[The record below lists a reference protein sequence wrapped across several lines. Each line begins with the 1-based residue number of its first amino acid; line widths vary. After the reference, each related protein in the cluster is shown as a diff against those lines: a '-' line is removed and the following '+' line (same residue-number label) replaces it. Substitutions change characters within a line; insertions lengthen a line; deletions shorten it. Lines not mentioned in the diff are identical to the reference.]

1 MYTLVLLLIS
11 TSTIA
16 FAQRAEVAVQ
26 GKVLASASKAPVDFA
41 NILLLAPA
49 DSSLVSG
56 AVSDA
61 TGSFHLNV
69 PSGDYILQV
78 KGLGYKPYAERI
90 TIPSGKSELTLPAIS
105 LSEESVQ
112 LQAVTVSAKRPIIAR
127 KADRLVFDAE
137 QLSLGAQNALDVLKQ
152 TPGLNVSDDGI
163 SVIGKGNVIVLINDK
178 RVHLSGK
185 ALVNLLRSY
194 TSRDLGQVEVIT
206 TPPAKYEAEGNAGI
220 LNIVLKKPKN
230 DFFGGSLSTGYRLIK
245 GKSGGNVSGNLNYK
259 QGKTTASLTAGY
271 DRWVYAGGF
280 ATEKTYPSTQ
290 LYSESA
296 TDMLMKSR
304 GLNLR
309 ATFDYDFRPDF
320 SMGLSCSYSPDGGKV
335 IRDNDTRDYD
345 LPAKTL
351 KKYALGTDTEESDG
365 GYLATNL
372 HLEKTFPAHPGRK
385 ISWDF
390 DYVFSNSKTDDD
402 FQAKSF
408 TPQKAVIPG
417 SDFVYSSHGTKRAN
431 SFLTNID
438 FTLPIGKAQTSFGIK
453 GTWSHTENGLHY
465 KRHTEP
471 LLNGRKEDVSFDE
484 HIYALYADASLP
496 LSAKWT
502 SRAGIRLE
510 YTHNAGTQDGQGR
523 LNLKDYLNVF
533 PTLYLGFTPNERHA
547 FSLDGTVRLER
558 PGFFQL
564 SPFPRY
570 ENQYTIM
577 KGREDLRASK
587 QGTLTLGY
595 TLGGKLNFS
604 AFGKY
609 RWDGITQFI
618 ELDAV
623 TNQAQ
628 YLFGNNET
636 EYAWGLSNNYY
647 FTALSFLQ
655 AYLNHSVQY
664 TKSKVRNDEG
674 KGWDNEML
682 SYTAGINATIFL
694 NHAKTLTAD
703 VNAEYG
709 TPRIDGG
716 FKIGQSFRA
725 SAGLAYALLQGKLK
739 LSAGVYNLFIKEF
752 TATTT
757 TGGNTIVARNY
768 TTPNILNLGI
778 TYSFGAPIRGKQA
791 RGNADDVR
799 SRM

>member
-1 MYTLVLLLIS
+1 MVS
-11 TSTIA
+11 T
-16 FAQRAEVAVQ
+16 
-26 GKVLASASKAPVDFA
+26 
-41 NILLLAPA
+41 
-49 DSSLVSG
+49 
-56 AVSDA
+56 
-61 TGSFHLNV
+61 
-69 PSGDYILQV
+69 
-78 KGLGYKPYAERI
+78 
-90 TIPSGKSELTLPAIS
+90 
-105 LSEESVQ
+105 
-112 LQAVTVSAKRPIIAR
+112 
-127 KADRLVFDAE
+127 
-137 QLSLGAQNALDVLKQ
+137 
-152 TPGLNVSDDGI
+152 
-163 SVIGKGNVIVLINDK
+163 
-178 RVHLSGK
+178 
-185 ALVNLLRSY
+185 
-194 TSRDLGQVEVIT
+194 TS
-206 TPPAKYEAEGNAGI
+206 
-220 LNIVLKKPKN
+220 
-230 DFFGGSLSTGYRLIK
+230 
-245 GKSGGNVSGNLNYK
+245 
-259 QGKTTASLTAGY
+259 
-271 DRWVYAGGF
+271 
-280 ATEKTYPSTQ
+280 
-290 LYSESA
+290 
-296 TDMLMKSR
+296 
-304 GLNLR
+304 
-309 ATFDYDFRPDF
+309 
-320 SMGLSCSYSPDGGKV
+320 
-335 IRDNDTRDYD
+335 
-345 LPAKTL
+345 
-351 KKYALGTDTEESDG
+351 
-365 GYLATNL
+365 
-372 HLEKTFPAHPGRK
+372 
-385 ISWDF
+385 
-390 DYVFSNSKTDDD
+390 
-402 FQAKSF
+402 
-408 TPQKAVIPG
+408 
-417 SDFVYSSHGTKRAN
+417 
-431 SFLTNID
+431 
-438 FTLPIGKAQTSFGIK
+438 
-453 GTWSHTENGLHY
+453 
-465 KRHTEP
+465 
-471 LLNGRKEDVSFDE
+471 EDVSFDE

-694 NHAKTLTAD
+694 NHAKTLTAN